1 MLIYAVKSLL
11 FHHDPSNIP
20 WEIHPC
26 IDQSYSKLPLTG
38 MPDSKTHPDI
48 DWWVYK
54 IYFHYIPKFSAQT
67 DSETSP
73 NYMLAY
79 LPVYPHFTQ
88 PLQPIMIIA
97 YHSSHGQWNL

>member
-1 MLIYAVKSLL
+1 MQLNPYFSL
-11 FHHDPSNIP
+11 DPSYIS

-38 MPDSKTHPDI
+38 MHDSKTHPDI
-48 DWWVYK
+48 DGEYTR
-54 IYFHYIPKFSAQT
+54 YFHYIPKFSAQT

-73 NYMLAY
+73 NYMLVY
-79 LPVYPHFTQ
+79 LPVDPHFTQ
-88 PLQPIMIIA
+88 PLRPIMIIA